1 MWGVCAGVRRACDA
15 EQEVASGLGWAR
27 LGGVCSAERWSTSC
41 CLSESSEHRREKPQ
55 QQNVA
60 QSSTQTSIS
69 NSFSINTH
77 SGADSGAGGLTRP
90 VYSPLNHYEA
100 SCLPH
105 TGRCIPAD
113 RIQVSAASCGL
124 SAWTQ
129 ASSVA
134 WRRALTPHTYI
145 WSSGLLS

>member
-77 SGADSGAGGLTRP
+77 SGADSGAGGWRGQFIHPWTITRP
-90 VYSPLNHYEA
+90 AACRTRGGVYPR
-100 SCLPH
+100 
-105 TGRCIPAD
+105 TGSRYPRRRAD
-113 RIQVSAASCGL
+113 FPREPKHRAWLDGGL
-124 SAWTQ
+124 SH
-129 ASSVA
+129 
-134 WRRALTPHTYI
+134 RTPT
-145 WSSGLLS
+145 SGAQGC